1 MKKLSFLKEKLCSAK
16 AKLYLASCVGF
27 SAMSASAAGI
37 TIDPATGVVTGD
49 LDKTTFMGV
58 AAAVLVLSGVAYG
71 VRKGLGLLR

>member
-37 TIDPATGVVTGD
+37 ALDPATGAVSGD
-49 LDKTTFMGV
+49 LDKTTFFGV
-58 AAAVLVLSGVAYG
+58 AGAVLVLLGVMFG
-71 VRKGLGLLR
+71 VKKGLALLR

>member
-16 AKLYLASCVGF
+16 AKLYLTSCVGF

-37 TIDPATGVVTGD
+37 AIDPATGAVSGD

-58 AAAVLVLSGVAYG
+58 AGAVLVLLGVIFG
-71 VRKGLGLLR
+71 VKRGLSLLR

>member
-37 TIDPATGVVTGD
+37 AIDPATGAVTGD
-49 LDKTTFMGV
+49 LDKATFMGI
-58 AAAVLVLSGVAYG
+58 AGVVVTLLGIIFG
-71 VRKGLGLLR
+71 VKKGLGLLR

>member
-37 TIDPATGVVTGD
+37 ALDPATGAVSGD
-49 LDKTTFMGV
+49 LDKTTFFGV
-58 AAAVLVLSGVAYG
+58 AGAVLVLLGVMFG
-71 VRKGLGLLR
+71 VKKGLSLLR